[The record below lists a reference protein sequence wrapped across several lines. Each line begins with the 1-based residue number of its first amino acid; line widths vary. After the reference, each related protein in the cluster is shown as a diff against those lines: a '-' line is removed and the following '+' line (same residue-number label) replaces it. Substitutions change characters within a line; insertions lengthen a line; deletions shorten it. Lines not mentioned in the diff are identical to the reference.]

1 MPPYALVGIRRW
13 QATLV
18 VAVFVTAVV
27 GAALAGWWYA
37 GVSTPH
43 PGPIVLISVDGLR
56 PSQLPGDG
64 SPGATTPSL
73 DALAADA
80 VVFERAYTHSPL
92 TLPAHA
98 SLLAGQLPF
107 EHGVRD
113 EAGFTLKENA
123 GSLAALLRNR
133 GFETGAAVSS
143 FLLRPATGV
152 AQGFS
157 FFDAELP
164 DEASAP
170 SPVVERDGELTADAA
185 TRWLHSRS
193 GHRFF
198 LFVQV
203 DGDAAEYTVTQLVTT
218 LEDLGLYDQA
228 TIVLT
233 ASHGGAGAGMSLDD
247 TSLHVPLL
255 VKQPDSEGAGQRVG
269 VPVQHIDI
277 LPTLLDLV
285 RAPIPSGL
293 RGRSLRAVLGG
304 DEAGVVDQSIYAESL
319 AGRFRFGGPGKFAL
333 ASVAYRYVR
342 DGREETLAL
351 EDGQAAVSPPE
362 EVVPEAVEAAGE
374 MSEEA
379 SEAVRLRAELDR
391 LLEGRPVDQPA
402 EIAAADEDRYAALGY
417 LGGAPLV
424 GSQSAAI
431 EPDEE
436 VRVVEMHRAAAVLA
450 SQKLYAGAIAL
461 LRGIA
466 NTHPQMAVAQYQL
479 GMLLSRAGRLGEAVA
494 AFRAAASVE
503 PDDPYIPAALAD
515 VLMRARLYEEAGDR
529 ARLAV
534 ALAERHD
541 ARARRSAYELAAR
554 VALALDDSERAQAYG
569 EAAERE
575 DPAMPMA
582 RFVRGRLLHAE
593 GRYEEALVP
602 FEEAATMLTEHGRAL
617 EELYWYLGDTLRRL
631 DRYQEAEAQYRE
643 ELRAFPRSIP
653 AYSSLAML
661 YHASNRESGV
671 KEALEALVDTAP
683 TPEGYDAAA
692 RLWAIVGEPAR
703 AEALRADARTR
714 FSGDPSLA
722 LFQPQR

>member
-1 MPPYALVGIRRW
+1 MPRYAPVLIRRW
-13 QATLV
+13 QAPLV
-18 VAVFVTAVV
+18 VVVFVLAVA

-37 GVSTPH
+37 RASTPH
-43 PGPIVLISVDGLR
+43 QGPIVLISVDGLR
-56 PSQLPGDG
+56 PSQLPVDG
-64 SPGATTPSL
+64 SAGATTPAL

-113 EAGFTLKENA
+113 EAGFALKEDA
-123 GSLAALLRNR
+123 GSLAELLRDR

-152 AQGFS
+152 AQGFT

-164 DEASAP
+164 DEPGAS
-170 SPVVERDGELTADAA
+170 SPVVKRDGQQTTDAA
-185 TRWLHSRS
+185 ARWLRSRT
-193 GHRFF
+193 GHRLF

-203 DGDAAEYTVTQLVTT
+203 NEDAESAVTELVTT
-218 LEDLGLYDQA
+218 LKDLGLYDQA

-233 ASHGGAGAGMSLDD
+233 ANHGESGAGVSLDD

-255 VKQPDSEGAGQRVG
+255 VKQPDSEGAGHRVG

-277 LPTLLDLV
+277 LPTVLDLV

-304 DEAGVVDQSIYAESL
+304 DEAGVADQPIYAESL

-333 ASVAYRYVR
+333 ASVDYRYVR
-342 DGREETLAL
+342 DGREEPL
-351 EDGQAAVSPPE
+351 EEPTDLDDGQATLSPP
-362 EVVPEAVEAAGE
+362 
-374 MSEEA
+374 EA
-379 SEAVRLRAELDR
+379 SEAARLRAELDR
-391 LLEGRPVDQPA
+391 LLEGRPVDQP
-402 EIAAADEDRYAALGY
+402 EKIAAADEDRYAALGY
-417 LGGAPLV
+417 LGGALIA
-424 GSQSAAI
+424 GAESAPI
-431 EPDEE
+431 EPGEE
-436 VRVVEMHRAAAVLA
+436 ALVVETHRAAAMLA
-450 SQKLYAGAIAL
+450 GQKFYTTAIDL
-461 LRGIA
+461 LRDIA
-466 NTHPQMAVAQYQL
+466 RAHPQMAVGQYQL
-479 GMLLSRAGRLGEAVA
+479 GMLLSRAGRLEEAVA

-503 PDDPYIPAALAD
+503 PDDPYIPAALAG
-515 VLMRARLYEEAGDR
+515 VLMRARRYDEAGDR
-529 ARLAV
+529 AALAV

-541 ARARRSAYELAAR
+541 VRARASAYEMAAR

-575 DPAMPMA
+575 DPGMPMA
-582 RFVRGRLLHAE
+582 RFVRGRLLHTE

-602 FEEAATMLTEHGRAL
+602 FEEAAAVLAQHGHAL
-617 EELYWYLGDTLRRL
+617 EELHWYLGDTLGRL
-631 DRYQEAEAQYRE
+631 DRYEEAEAQYRE
-643 ELRAFPRSIP
+643 EVRAFPHSIR
-653 AYSSLAML
+653 AYSSLATL
-661 YHASNRESGV
+661 YHVSNRTSGV
-671 KEALEALVDTAP
+671 EETLDALVDTAP

-692 RLWAIVGEPAR
+692 RLWTIVGEPAR
-703 AEALRADARTR
+703 AAALRADARTR

-722 LFQPQR
+722 LFQPQH